1 MQSKVE
7 EYCTFSKLRLGI
19 FTWNIDGVAAS
30 DFEAASPVN
39 QTLLATFLRTL
50 DNPDLISFNFQE
62 VSILVSC
69 VRTF

>member
-7 EYCTFSKLRLGI
+7 EYCTLRQLRLGI
-19 FTWNIDGVAAS
+19 FSWNIDGVAAS

-62 VSILVSC
+62 VSIIALYE
-69 VRTF
+69 